1 MVASAESAS
10 AARIARLRA
19 ACASAGIDAFYARGT
34 SNIAWLTAFDGVFD
48 DEAAHALVVTPERA
62 VLHTDSRYSLACEA
76 AAQGTPIDVDATRR
90 AHAEVAAEVARAVA
104 GAARAAGDA
113 HETAGGAHDAAGAA
127 RAAGDAHE
135 TAGNAHGA
143 AGGVRETAGGAH
155 EAADAGA
162 RPEAA
167 RRFSLGIEDDMT
179 LAEFRRLE
187 RAFAA
192 GEDAAADSAGTTPAA
207 LARAAAPA
215 SAPSSPLW
223 ADLRET
229 TNFVFGLRA
238 VKDAGEIER
247 MKAAQ
252 AITDAA
258 FAHIV
263 AFMRPGMTERA
274 VQIEL
279 EDFMRRH
286 GAEDLAFSSIVATGA
301 NGASPHAIP
310 GGTVLEA
317 GQCVVLDFGAK
328 ARGYCSDMTRT
339 VFLGAPEGEMLR
351 AWETLRAANEAVEAA
366 ICPGVTGAE
375 MHQLAEDI
383 LAEGGFGGRMGHGL
397 GHGVGMDIHEE
408 PVLAPRNKELL
419 VPGNVVTV
427 ESGIYLPGKF
437 GMRLEDFGVVT
448 ETGFEVFTKSTHEMV
463 VV

>member
-34 SNIAWLTAFDGVFD
+34 SNIVWLTAFDGVFD

-76 AAQGTPIDVDATRR
+76 AAQGTPIEVDATRR

-113 HETAGGAHDAAGAA
+113 HETAGGAHDAAN
-127 RAAGDAHE
+127 AAGEA
-135 TAGNAHGA
+135 AS
-143 AGGVRETAGGAH
+143 AGGC
-155 EAADAGA
+155 
-162 RPEAA
+162 PEAA

-192 GEDAAADSAGTTPAA
+192 GEDAVADSAGTTPAA
-207 LARAAAPA
+207 LARAETPA
-215 SAPSSPLW
+215 SAPSSLLW

-238 VKDAGEIER
+238 AKDAGEIER

-310 GGTVLEA
+310 GETVLEA

-427 ESGIYLPGKF
+427 EPGIYLPGKF

-448 ETGFEVFTKSTHEMV
+448 ETGFEVFTKSTHEAV
-463 VV
+463 II

>member
-76 AAQGTPIDVDATRR
+76 AAQGTPIDVDATCR

-104 GAARAAGDA
+104 GAARAGGDA
-113 HETAGGAHDAAGAA
+113 HE
-127 RAAGDAHE
+127 
-135 TAGNAHGA
+135 A

-155 EAADAGA
+155 EAADADA

-192 GEDAAADSAGTTPAA
+192 GEDAVADSAGTTPAA
-207 LARAAAPA
+207 LARAATPA
-215 SAPSSPLW
+215 SAPSSLLW

-238 VKDAGEIER
+238 AKDAGEIER

-310 GGTVLEA
+310 GETVLEA

-427 ESGIYLPGKF
+427 EPGIYLPGKF

-448 ETGFEVFTKSTHEMV
+448 ETGFEVFTKSTHEAV
-463 VV
+463 II

>member
-1 MVASAESAS
+1 MAKAAESAS
-10 AARIARLRA
+10 GARIARLRA
-19 ACASAGIDAFYARGT
+19 ACAEAGIDAFYVRGT

-62 VLHTDSRYSLACEA
+62 VLHTDSRYTLACEA
-76 AAQGTPIDVDATRR
+76 AARNTVIEVDAARR
-90 AHAEVAAEVARAVA
+90 AHADVAAEIVR
-104 GAARAAGDA
+104 
-113 HETAGGAHDAAGAA
+113 DAADGLSA
-127 RAAGDAHE
+127 E
-135 TAGNAHGA
+135 
-143 AGGVRETAGGAH
+143 
-155 EAADAGA
+155 
-162 RPEAA
+162 P
-167 RRFSLGIEDDMT
+167 RRFVLGIEDDMT

-187 RAFAA
+187 CAFAA
-192 GEDAAADSAGTTPAA
+192 GEGAPKDGAEGT
-207 LARAAAPA
+207 LAV
-215 SAPSSPLW
+215 PLRVEM
-223 ADLRET
+223 RET
-229 TNFVFGLRA
+229 SGFVFGLRA
-238 VKDAGEIER
+238 VKDTAEVER

-286 GAEDLAFSSIVATGA
+286 GADDLAFSSIVATGA

-310 GGTVLEA
+310 GDTVLEA

-339 VFLGAPEGEMLR
+339 VFLGTPEGKMLR
-351 AWETLRAANEAVEAA
+351 AWEALRAANEAVEAA
-366 ICPGVTGAE
+366 LRPGVTGAE

-383 LAEGGFGGRMGHGL
+383 LEEGGFGGCMGHGL

-408 PVLAPRNKELL
+408 PVLSPRNGRLL
-419 VPGNVVTV
+419 APGNVVTV
-427 ESGIYLPGKF
+427 EPGIYLPGEF

-448 ETGFEVFTKSTHEMV
+448 EEGFEVFTKSTHEAV
-463 VV
+463 II

>member
-104 GAARAAGDA
+104 GAARAGGDA
-113 HETAGGAHDAAGAA
+113 HE
-127 RAAGDAHE
+127 
-135 TAGNAHGA
+135 A

-155 EAADAGA
+155 EAADADA

-192 GEDAAADSAGTTPAA
+192 GEDAVADSAGTTPAA

-215 SAPSSPLW
+215 SAPSSLLW

-238 VKDAGEIER
+238 AKDAGEIER

-310 GGTVLEA
+310 GETVLEA

-427 ESGIYLPGKF
+427 EPGIYLPGKF

-448 ETGFEVFTKSTHEMV
+448 ETGFEVFTKSTHEAV
-463 VV
+463 II

>member
-1 MVASAESAS
+1 MVASAESVS
-10 AARIARLRA
+10 AARIARVRA
-19 ACASAGIDAFYARGT
+19 ACEEAGIDAFYARGT

-48 DEAAHALVVTPERA
+48 DETAHALVVTSERA

-76 AAQGTPIDVDATRR
+76 AAQGTLIEVDATRR

-113 HETAGGAHDAAGAA
+113 HETAGGAH
-127 RAAGDAHE
+127 
-135 TAGNAHGA
+135 
-143 AGGVRETAGGAH
+143 

-179 LAEFRRLE
+179 LAEYRRLE

-192 GEDAAADSAGTTPAA
+192 GEDAAADSAGTPPAA

-258 FAHIV
+258 FDRIV

-310 GGTVLEA
+310 GETVLEA

-427 ESGIYLPGKF
+427 EPGIYLPGKF

-448 ETGFEVFTKSTHEMV
+448 ETGFEVFTKSTHEAV
-463 VV
+463 II

>member
-10 AARIARLRA
+10 AARIARVRA
-19 ACASAGIDAFYARGT
+19 ACEEAGIDAFYARGT

-48 DEAAHALVVTPERA
+48 DEAAHALVVTSERA

-76 AAQGTPIDVDATRR
+76 AAQGTLIEVDATRR

-104 GAARAAGDA
+104 GAARAA
-113 HETAGGAHDAAGAA
+113 
-127 RAAGDAHE
+127 AGDAHE
-135 TAGNAHGA
+135 TAGDAHEAGDARETASNAHEA

-179 LAEFRRLE
+179 LAEYRRLE

-238 VKDAGEIER
+238 AKDAGEIER

-310 GGTVLEA
+310 GETVLEA

-339 VFLGAPEGEMLR
+339 VFLGALEGEMLR

-427 ESGIYLPGKF
+427 EPGIYLPGKF

-448 ETGFEVFTKSTHEMV
+448 ETGFEVFTKSTHEAV
-463 VV
+463 II

>member
-127 RAAGDAHE
+127 RAAGDAHD
-135 TAGNAHGA
+135 AANA
-143 AGGVRETAGGAH
+143 AGEAASAGGC
-155 EAADAGA
+155 
-162 RPEAA
+162 PEAA

-427 ESGIYLPGKF
+427 EPGIYLPGKF

-448 ETGFEVFTKSTHEMV
+448 ETGFEVFTKSTHEAV
-463 VV
+463 II

>member
-1 MVASAESAS
+1 MAASAGSAS
-10 AARIARLRA
+10 AARIARVRA

-48 DEAAHALVVTPERA
+48 DEAAHALVVTSERA

-76 AAQGTPIDVDATRR
+76 AAQGTLIEVDATRR

-113 HETAGGAHDAAGAA
+113 HETAGGAHDVASAA
-127 RAAGDAHE
+127 RAAGDAHD
-135 TAGNAHGA
+135 AANA
-143 AGGVRETAGGAH
+143 AGEAASAGGC
-155 EAADAGA
+155 
-162 RPEAA
+162 PEAA

-179 LAEFRRLE
+179 LAEYRRLE

-215 SAPSSPLW
+215 SAPSSPFW

-310 GGTVLEA
+310 GETVLEA

-339 VFLGAPEGEMLR
+339 VYLGAPEGEMLR

-427 ESGIYLPGKF
+427 EPGIYLPGKF

-448 ETGFEVFTKSTHEMV
+448 ETGFEVFTKSTHEAV
-463 VV
+463 II

>member
-76 AAQGTPIDVDATRR
+76 AAQGTPIDVDASRR
-90 AHAEVAAEVARAVA
+90 PHAEVAAEVVQAAAGDVVRA
-104 GAARAAGDA
+104 AAGDA
-113 HETAGGAHDAAGAA
+113 HDAANASGEAASAGGC
-127 RAAGDAHE
+127 
-135 TAGNAHGA
+135 
-143 AGGVRETAGGAH
+143 
-155 EAADAGA
+155 
-162 RPEAA
+162 PEAA
-167 RRFSLGIEDDMT
+167 QRFVLGIEDDMT
-179 LAEFRRLE
+179 LAEYRRLE

-192 GEDAAADSAGTTPAA
+192 GEDAAADSAGTTSAA
-207 LARAAAPA
+207 LARAATPA
-215 SAPSSPLW
+215 SAPSSPFW

-238 VKDAGEIER
+238 AKDAGEIER

-310 GGTVLEA
+310 GEAVLEA

-383 LAEGGFGGRMGHGL
+383 LAEGGFGGRMDHGL

-427 ESGIYLPGKF
+427 EPGIYLPGKF

-448 ETGFEVFTKSTHEMV
+448 ETGFEVFTKSTHEAV
-463 VV
+463 II

>member
-127 RAAGDAHE
+127 RAAGDAHD
-135 TAGNAHGA
+135 AANA
-143 AGGVRETAGGAH
+143 AGEAASAGGC
-155 EAADAGA
+155 
-162 RPEAA
+162 PEAA

-179 LAEFRRLE
+179 LAEYRRLE

-419 VPGNVVTV
+419 VSGNVVTV
-427 ESGIYLPGKF
+427 EPGIYLPGKF

-448 ETGFEVFTKSTHEMV
+448 ETGFEVFTKSTHEAV
-463 VV
+463 II

>member
-62 VLHTDSRYSLACEA
+62 VLHTDSRYSLACEV

-104 GAARAAGDA
+104 GATRAAGDA

-127 RAAGDAHE
+127 RAAGDAHD
-135 TAGNAHGA
+135 AANA
-143 AGGVRETAGGAH
+143 AGEAASAGGC
-155 EAADAGA
+155 
-162 RPEAA
+162 PEAA

-179 LAEFRRLE
+179 LAEYRRLE

-192 GEDAAADSAGTTPAA
+192 GEDAAADSAGTTSAA
-207 LARAAAPA
+207 LARAATPA
-215 SAPSSPLW
+215 SAPSSPFW

-310 GGTVLEA
+310 GETVLEA

-427 ESGIYLPGKF
+427 EPGIYLPGKF

-448 ETGFEVFTKSTHEMV
+448 ETGFEVFTKSTHEAV
-463 VV
+463 II

>member
-48 DEAAHALVVTPERA
+48 DETAHALVVTSERA

-76 AAQGTPIDVDATRR
+76 AAQGTLIEVDATRR

-104 GAARAAGDA
+104 GAARAAAGDA
-113 HETAGGAHDAAGAA
+113 PET
-127 RAAGDAHE
+127 AGDAHE
-135 TAGNAHGA
+135 AGDA
-143 AGGVRETAGGAH
+143 RET
-155 EAADAGA
+155 
-162 RPEAA
+162 PEAA

-179 LAEFRRLE
+179 LAEYRRLE

-229 TNFVFGLRA
+229 TNFVLGLRA

-258 FAHIV
+258 FDHIV
-263 AFMRPGMTERA
+263 AFMRLGMTERA

-366 ICPGVTGAE
+366 ICPGITGAE

-427 ESGIYLPGKF
+427 EPGIYLPGKF

-448 ETGFEVFTKSTHEMV
+448 ETGFEVFTKSTHEAV
-463 VV
+463 II

>member
-76 AAQGTPIDVDATRR
+76 AAQGTPVEVDATRR
-90 AHAEVAAEVARAVA
+90 AHAEVAVEVARAAA
-104 GAARAAGDA
+104 GTAASAAGTAAGDA
-113 HETAGGAHDAAGAA
+113 
-127 RAAGDAHE
+127 R
-135 TAGNAHGA
+135 
-143 AGGVRETAGGAH
+143 

-192 GEDAAADSAGTTPAA
+192 GEGTAADSADSTPSVSAQAAAPAA
-207 LARAAAPA
+207 PASAVPARAAAPA
-215 SAPSSPLW
+215 SAPVPAAPAQAAAPAAPAPTSPLW

-238 VKDAGEIER
+238 AKDAGEIER

-310 GGTVLEA
+310 GETVLEA

-397 GHGVGMDIHEE
+397 GHGVGMDIHED

-427 ESGIYLPGKF
+427 EPGIYLPGKF

-448 ETGFEVFTKSTHEMV
+448 ETGFEVFTKSTHEAV
-463 VV
+463 II

>member
-1 MVASAESAS
+1 MAAPEGSAS
-10 AARIARLRA
+10 FARIARLRA
-19 ACASAGIDAFYARGT
+19 ACANAGIDALYARGT

-48 DEAAHALVVTPERA
+48 DEAAHALVVTSERA

-76 AAQGTPIDVDATRR
+76 AALGTLIEVDATRR
-90 AHAEVAAEVARAVA
+90 AHAEVAAEVARA
-104 GAARAAGDA
+104 AAGDA
-113 HETAGGAHDAAGAA
+113 AGAGAA
-127 RAAGDAHE
+127 IEDAHE
-135 TAGNAHGA
+135 A

-179 LAEFRRLE
+179 LAEYRRLE

-229 TNFVFGLRA
+229 TSFVFGLRA

-258 FAHIV
+258 FDHIV

-427 ESGIYLPGKF
+427 EPGIYLPGKF

-448 ETGFEVFTKSTHEMV
+448 ETGFEVFTKSTHEAV
-463 VV
+463 II

>member
-113 HETAGGAHDAAGAA
+113 HE
-127 RAAGDAHE
+127 
-135 TAGNAHGA
+135 A

-155 EAADAGA
+155 EAADADA

-192 GEDAAADSAGTTPAA
+192 GEDAVADSAGTTPAA
-207 LARAAAPA
+207 LARAATPA
-215 SAPSSPLW
+215 SAPSSLLW

-238 VKDAGEIER
+238 AKDAGEIER

-310 GGTVLEA
+310 GETVLEA

-427 ESGIYLPGKF
+427 EPGIYLPGKF

-448 ETGFEVFTKSTHEMV
+448 ETGFEVFTKSTHEAV
-463 VV
+463 II

>member
-76 AAQGTPIDVDATRR
+76 AAQGTLIEVDATRR

-104 GAARAAGDA
+104 GAARAA
-113 HETAGGAHDAAGAA
+113 
-127 RAAGDAHE
+127 AGDAHE
-135 TAGNAHGA
+135 TAGD
-143 AGGVRETAGGAH
+143 AH
-155 EAADAGA
+155 EAANAAGEA
-162 RPEAA
+162 ASAGGCPEAA

-192 GEDAAADSAGTTPAA
+192 GEDAVADSAGTTPAA
-207 LARAAAPA
+207 LARAETPA
-215 SAPSSPLW
+215 SAPSSLLW

-238 VKDAGEIER
+238 AKDAGEIER

-310 GGTVLEA
+310 GETVLEA

-427 ESGIYLPGKF
+427 EPGIYLPGKF

-448 ETGFEVFTKSTHEMV
+448 ETGFEVFTKSTHEAV
-463 VV
+463 II

>member
-76 AAQGTPIDVDATRR
+76 AAQGTPIEVDATRR

-127 RAAGDAHE
+127 RAAGDAHD
-135 TAGNAHGA
+135 AANA
-143 AGGVRETAGGAH
+143 AGEAASAGGC
-155 EAADAGA
+155 
-162 RPEAA
+162 PEAA

-179 LAEFRRLE
+179 LAEYRRLE

-192 GEDAAADSAGTTPAA
+192 GEDAAADSAGTTSAA
-207 LARAAAPA
+207 LARAATPA
-215 SAPSSPLW
+215 SAPSSPFW

-238 VKDAGEIER
+238 AKDAGEIER

-310 GGTVLEA
+310 GETVLEA

-427 ESGIYLPGKF
+427 EPGIYLPGKF

-448 ETGFEVFTKSTHEMV
+448 ETGFEVFTKSTHEAV
-463 VV
+463 II